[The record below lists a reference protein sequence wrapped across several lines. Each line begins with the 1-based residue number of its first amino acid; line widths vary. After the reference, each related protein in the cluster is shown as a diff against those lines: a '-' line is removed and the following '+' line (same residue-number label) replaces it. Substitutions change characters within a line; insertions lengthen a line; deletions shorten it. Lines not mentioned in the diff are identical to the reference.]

1 MLTHSCPT
9 RRSSGRMN
17 SRRELRWQIVV
28 EEEPQA
34 ALFGPGCS
42 SNLTAAR
49 TADGFTANQ
58 RATRSTEP
66 SATTASARIVVG
78 TPSPFVIG
86 CPNARNG
93 SITMC
98 DLFPMGHQR
107 TGASFG
113 ENSMPLRSEEHTS
126 ELQSLMRI
134 SYAVFCL
141 KKTKTKRIKKYT
153 ISHNTNTN

>member
-1 MLTHSCPT
+1 MWILPDLYVCGDDCPVT
-9 RRSSGRMN
+9 FTAESFDPIPIGNVRRESLPQMDSAMAIRLNKLMN

-34 ALFGPGCS
+34 ALFGPSCS

-93 SITMC
+93 SITM
-98 DLFPMGHQR
+98 
-107 TGASFG
+107 
-113 ENSMPLRSEEHTS
+113 RSEEQTS
-126 ELQSLMRI
+126 ELQSLMRH
-134 SYAVFCL
+134 SY
-141 KKTKTKRIKKYT
+141 
-153 ISHNTNTN
+153 